1 MLQRPWLTL
10 ADYHRPMTQ
19 SFRLIRLGG
28 AADRCGDL
36 EVGDVILAANSRPLS
51 GMTRPEAWQFL
62 KTLPQGVVIMN
73 IRRKSY
79 KF

>member
-1 MLQRPWLTL
+1 
-10 ADYHRPMTQ
+10 MTQ